1 VQTESDQTIAHG
13 EQHPAG
19 KAAFA
24 SIPVTVQVMLGTAT
38 LPLAELMRL
47 APDSDIVLDQAAGEA
62 VIVIVNGTKVAK
74 GELYVLED
82 RGDRLGV
89 RITELMSKSLP

>member
-1 VQTESDQTIAHG
+1 VQTESDQKATQSATTM
-13 EQHPAG
+13 AG
-19 KAAFA
+19 KTAFG

-38 LPLAELMRL
+38 LPLAELMQL
-47 APDSDIVLDQAAGEA
+47 APESDIVLDQAAGEA
-62 VIVIVNGTKVAK
+62 VIVIVNGTRIAK

-89 RITELMSKSLP
+89 RITELMAKAVP